1 MFKFYYFILKNLFKF
16 AARLDM
22 WNGRP
27 AAERWKRLRI
37 LTDKLTWRETDFG
50 DYEYSSGETTDTA
63 SKTEGHL
70 QIG

>member
-1 MFKFYYFILKNLFKF
+1 
-16 AARLDM
+16 M

-27 AAERWKRLRI
+27 AAERLKRLRI

-70 QIG
+70 QLG